1 MDADGKKLN
10 PNEPDMMQNF
20 IDYNDAR
27 QQAESLAQKIAKQIN
42 GQISSLMPQKQQI
55 NIAVAGG
62 TTPKLFFQSLLT
74 QNINWQNISLTP
86 TDERFVAADD
96 SRSNSLMLRN
106 AFAENSDAYNSIVA
120 WHSKQPA
127 KNIDDT
133 ATALSQRMKT
143 MLPLDI
149 CVLGMGADMHIAS
162 LFPNGDNLANAL
174 DSSSQAIIMP
184 MNAPTLSEPRLT
196 FTANILTQA
205 KYLHLLIK
213 GADKKQAFINAQTIE
228 SALDAPVKIICNHPN
243 LMIHYTD

>member
-1 MDADGKKLN
+1 MNLN
-10 PNEPDMMQNF
+10 MMQNF
-20 IDYNDAR
+20 IDYKDAG
-27 QQAESLAQKIAKQIN
+27 QQAETLAQKIATQIN
-42 GQISSLMPQKQQI
+42 DVSSQQQQI
-55 NIAVAGG
+55 NMAVAGG

-74 QNINWQNISLTP
+74 QKINWQNISLTP
-86 TDERFVAADD
+86 TDERFVAVDD
-96 SRSNSLMLRN
+96 PRSNSLMLQN
-106 AFAENSDAYNSIVA
+106 AFAENSDACASIVA
-120 WHSKQPA
+120 WHSDKTL
-127 KNIDDT
+127 KNINET
-133 ATALSQRMKT
+133 ATALSQRMKN

-174 DSSSQAIIMP
+174 NSDSKDIIMP